1 MTKLEEYINFFN
13 ENDNE
18 IYKNDIDN
26 NHVYDW
32 IKNEIPLFEC
42 PDKEIEQTYYFRWWT
57 YRKHIK
63 RADGGYA
70 ISEWTIV
77 KKVDRG
83 MRKIGKAQPRHAGRT
98 KVQPD

>member
-70 ISEWTIV
+70 ISEFFSRAIAPLGNT
-77 KKVDRG
+77 
-83 MRKIGKAQPRHAGRT
+83 
-98 KVQPD
+98 